1 MKVTIETLRELVKKY
16 PNNLEL
22 GDAVR
27 KMAWSFEKD
36 QEKPNKNQVTIF
48 DVIREEDGKN

>member
-1 MKVTIETLRELVKKY
+1 MDRSY
-16 PNNLEL
+16 LEL
-22 GDAVR
+22 GDAIR
-27 KMAWSFEKD
+27 KMVWSFEKD

>member
-1 MKVTIETLRELVKKY
+1 
-16 PNNLEL
+16 LEL
-22 GDAVR
+22 GDAIR
-27 KMAWSFEKD
+27 KMVWAFEKD

>member
-22 GDAVR
+22 GDAIR
-27 KMAWSFEKD
+27 KMVWSFEKD